1 MKRIFF
7 NRNGRVKNPYF
18 PFWQPWGCM
27 GCLWRVIV
35 FFVGLV
41 LLLWLIST
49 MFRGCARRLNP
60 YTPPQE
66 LIDSLDN
73 GRVEWGKPIEGVGEL
88 PPPENNRIP
97 PVDPDDLI
105 TDPVDSIGEVVK
117 DQLIAFFNS
126 KQLDADMTSF
136 ARQFK
141 KAYPS
146 ADYSIIYYNNEAGT
160 MLLQVPA
167 ERLVEL
173 LNEIPTKV
181 TGIDYILTT
190 NYTLSYQ
197 MEPTDPGFKKSDYR
211 QYFEAIQAF
220 EAWDITTGDP
230 GVKVAVVDSYF
241 CLDHPEI
248 NNRWVDP
255 INIVQRNRDVF
266 PHMPI
271 TNETKGLAYHG
282 SHVTGIAVGAMNNNG
297 GVAGIAPNCTWIPIS
312 VGDSMSSL
320 NIIEGIL
327 YGIYHGADVVNISL
341 GRSFPK
347 GLDKV
352 LPIETQEMIARESCK
367 RFEQVWDYI
376 YKVATD
382 RRCVIVTAAGNEN
395 IIMGLDPGKRDKD
408 IVKVEALSST
418 VKKSDFSNF
427 GKVPNS
433 SVEYSTVSAPGVGI
447 LSCVSNNSYEP
458 WPGTSMASPIVAGAV
473 ALMKS
478 IDKSLSAAE
487 IIRIL
492 QETGKPLPPQEC
504 VGPMIQIKDALEMVK
519 KNMLSY
525 EDVLKDP
532 TKLIGQWE
540 ATKSLDLTTVD
551 DEFLDKL
558 YLTMTFDTVKSGVL
572 EMKATE
578 SQRLYRA
585 DLKVSMGQTIEITQ
599 LKDAVS
605 SDGHKITKDDF
616 ICKPDK
622 DGLLLV
628 EVMRN
633 GQKRFDFNMRKV
645 IKNK

>member
-73 GRVEWGKPIEGVGEL
+73 RRVEWGKPIEGVGEL

-97 PVDPDDLI
+97 PVDPDDLV
-105 TDPVDSIGEVVK
+105 TDPVDSIGRVVK
-117 DQLIAFFNS
+117 DQLVAFFNS

-160 MLLQVPA
+160 MLLQVPE
-167 ERLVEL
+167 ERLAEL
-173 LNEIPTKV
+173 MNEIPTKV

-190 NYTLSYQ
+190 NYILNYQ
-197 MEPTDPGFKKSDYR
+197 MEPTDPGFKKSDFR
-211 QYFEAIQAF
+211 QYFEWIQAF

-230 GVKVAVVDSYF
+230 EVKVAIVDSYF

-255 INIVQRNRDVF
+255 INIVQGNRNVF
-266 PHMPI
+266 PS
-271 TNETKGLAYHG
+271 NNDFHG
-282 SHVTGIAVGAMNNNG
+282 THVTGIAVGAMNNNG

-312 VGDSMSSL
+312 VGDLMSVL

-327 YGIYHGADVVNISL
+327 YGTYHGADVVNISL
-341 GRSFPK
+341 GKVFPEDI
-347 GLDKV
+347 DKM
-352 LPIETQEMIARESCK
+352 PIENQVRIARESYK
-367 RFEQVWDYI
+367 QLEQVWDYV

-382 RRCVIVTAAGNEN
+382 RRCVIVTAAGNEK
-395 IIMGLDPGKRDKD
+395 IIMALDPGNRDKD
-408 IVKVEALSST
+408 IVKVEALANPNKRASFT
-418 VKKSDFSNF
+418 NF

-433 SVEYSTVSAPGVGI
+433 SVEYSTVSAPGVDI
-447 LSCVSNNSYEP
+447 LSSVSNNSYTTYN
-458 WPGTSMASPIVAGAV
+458 GTSMASPIVAGAV

-492 QETGKPLPPQEC
+492 KETGKPLPEQEC

-540 ATKSLDLTTVD
+540 ATKSLYLKKPDGEV
-551 DEFLDKL
+551 LDKL

-599 LKDAVS
+599 PKDAVS
-605 SDGHKITKDDF
+605 SDGDKITKDDF